1 MALRRLKASALG
13 LALAPALLAACST
26 TGSAP
31 PPNPGSP
38 PATSS
43 APAQPPG
50 SAANPPD
57 PLDPNAA
64 PYPTAPPAP
73 IPTGPTLGQRATSA
87 LNGMLMGA
95 IIGGQ
100 AGPFGAAAGAAI
112 LLVYSAVTGDVPLS
126 GGGGYG
132 GGGYGRYPG
141 GGGYPGRVEA
151 DREKELEEQIQ
162 SEEQRQASLES
173 EIEEELRRQEEL
185 LKKVDDA
192 PTPQSARV
200 EPGPGPAPTD
210 DEIRQQSDPR
220 VAPPAPRERDL
231 PDSVYEEQRV
241 QIAPGGKWGN
251 TKPLS
256 VKRRALDADRDG
268 KPEEILYV
276 DAATGEILRKE
287 ADLDYDGTL
296 DAFSVY
302 QGGMC
307 VQREVDSDKDGRI
320 DTWETYAGGRMQT
333 REVDRNGNGV
343 RDAFFTYDGE
353 YLTEEKHDSNDDGQV
368 DLVITYA
375 NRSRVSSQED
385 ANKDGS
391 IDTWTT
397 FGVGEGGAEYIS
409 RIEKDQKGTGKPDT
423 FETYVQKG
431 GKTVI
436 SSREEDVNGDG
447 SIDIKSIYEDGKLK
461 SREISDPSLVPL

>member
-13 LALAPALLAACST
+13 LALAPLLIAGCST
-26 TGSAP
+26 SGSAP
-31 PPNPGSP
+31 PSGYPPTTASSPSQAPG
-38 PATSS
+38 AT
-43 APAQPPG
+43 
-50 SAANPPD
+50 ANPQD

-64 PYPTAPPAP
+64 PYPAAPPQP
-73 IPTGPTLGQRATSA
+73 IATGPTLGQRATSA
-87 LNGMLMGA
+87 LNGMLIGA

-162 SEEQRQASLES
+162 SEETRQASLES

-185 LKKVDDA
+185 LKRVDDQSE
-192 PTPQSARV
+192 PQSARV
-200 EPGPGPAPTD
+200 EPGPRPAPTD
-210 DEIRQQSDPR
+210 EEIRQQSDPR
-220 VAPPAPRERDL
+220 MAPSAPRERDL

-251 TKPLS
+251 TQPLS

-268 KPEEILYV
+268 KPEEIVYV
-276 DAATGEILRKE
+276 DAASGQILRKE
-287 ADLDYDGTL
+287 NDLDYDGSI
-296 DAFSVY
+296 DAWSVY
-302 QGGMC
+302 QDGSC
-307 VQREVDSDKDGRI
+307 VQREVDSDKDGKV
-320 DTWETYAGGRMQT
+320 DTWETFAGDRMQS

-343 RDAFFTYDGE
+343 RDAFFTYDGDF
-353 YLTEEKHDSNDDGQV
+353 LVEEKHDSNDDGQI
-368 DLVITYA
+368 DLVISYA
-375 NRSRVSSQED
+375 NRHRVRSEED
-385 ANKDGS
+385 ANKDGT

-397 FGVGEGGAEYIS
+397 FGLGDGGSEYIS
-409 RIEKDQKGTGKPDT
+409 KIEKDQKGAGKADT
-423 FETYVQKG
+423 FETYVQKD

-447 SIDIKSIYEDGKLK
+447 TIDIKSIYEDGKLK